1 MSLYHKILN
10 SSLFKASGIYTF
22 GTILNSA
29 IPFFL
34 LPILTRYLTP
44 EEYGIV
50 SMFSILLSIVGV
62 FTGLSVHGAIHRVF
76 YDRERFNFK
85 EYIFNCLIILF
96 VSSFIVL
103 LIVEIFKD
111 YISQVS
117 GVPANWLWIV
127 VVVSFFQFA
136 ILSLL
141 SIYQG
146 QMQAKKYIFIQIT
159 QSLMNMGLSLLFVVV
174 LLMHWQG
181 RIIGQ
186 ALAVVIIGILALI
199 ILFNK
204 WTFFKLNLA
213 YIKHT
218 LNFGIPLIPH
228 TIGGMLMVMTD
239 RIIINNL
246 LGLKEVGVYTVGLQI
261 GMIIGIL
268 ADSFNK
274 AYAPWLFSKLNENNY
289 RTKIK
294 IVKFTYLY
302 FVLISLFAI
311 SLGLCSPYILKY
323 LVGNKFTD
331 SSSVILWIALGNAF
345 SGMYFMVVNYIF
357 YVYKT
362 QKLAIITLLSSSL
375 NVPLTYLLTKYSGI
389 VGAAQSYML
398 INFITFIFVWF
409 YSIKSYTMP
418 WFKWKY

>member
-1 MSLYHKILN
+1 MALLYKVLN

-50 SMFSILLSIVGV
+50 SMFSILSSIVGV

-85 EYIFNCLIILF
+85 EYVYNCLIILF

-117 GVPANWLWIV
+117 GVPANWLWLLV
-127 VVVSFFQFA
+127 LMSFFQFA

-159 QSLMNMGLSLLFVVV
+159 QSLMNMSLSLLFVVI

-186 ALAVVIIGILALI
+186 ALAIVIIGILALT
-199 ILFNK
+199 ILFKK
-204 WTFFKLNLA
+204 WTFFKLNLT
-213 YIKHT
+213 YIKHA

-274 AYAPWLFSKLNENNY
+274 AYAPWLFSKLNENND

-302 FVLISLFAI
+302 FILISFFAI
-311 SLGLCSPYILKY
+311 FIGFLSPYILKY

-345 SGMYFMVVNYIF
+345 NGMYYMVVNYLF

-362 QKLAIITLLSSSL
+362 NILTWITLINGVI
-375 NVPLTYLLTKYSGI
+375 NVPLTYYMVKINGI
-389 VGAAQSYML
+389 VGASQSFAIILFSM
-398 INFITFIFVWF
+398 FIMTWIVSKQI
-409 YSIKSYTMP
+409 YKMP
-418 WFKWKY
+418 WNLLSI